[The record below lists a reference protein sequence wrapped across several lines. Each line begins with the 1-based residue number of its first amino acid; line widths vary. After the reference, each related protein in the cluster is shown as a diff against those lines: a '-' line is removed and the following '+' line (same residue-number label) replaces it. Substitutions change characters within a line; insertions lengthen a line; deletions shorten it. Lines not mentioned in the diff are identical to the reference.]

1 MTTMFEHLKL
11 WMKEN
16 RLLYI
21 KIVKTKEGK
30 SEIWGRLIQ
39 ITDNMSNLLIYDDDN
54 KKIINLNINE
64 IEDITPA
71 INK

>member
-1 MTTMFEHLKL
+1 MFEHLKL

-21 KIVKTKEGK
+21 KIVKAKEGK

-39 ITDNMSNLLIYDDDN
+39 ITDNMNNLLIYDDDN
-54 KKIINLNINE
+54 KKLINLNMNE
-64 IEDITPA
+64 IEDIMPA
-71 INK
+71 TKK

>member
-1 MTTMFEHLKL
+1 MTTMFEHLKV

-21 KIVKTKEGK
+21 KVVKAKEGK

-54 KKIINLNINE
+54 KKLINLNMNE

-71 INK
+71 TKK

>member
-1 MTTMFEHLKL
+1 MFEHLKL
-11 WMKEN
+11 WMQEN

-21 KIVKTKEGK
+21 RFVKAKEGK

-54 KKIINLNINE
+54 KKLVNLNINE
-64 IEDITPA
+64 IEDIMPA
-71 INK
+71 TKK

>member
-1 MTTMFEHLKL
+1 MTTMLEHLKL

-21 KIVKTKEGK
+21 KIVKVKEGK

-39 ITDNMSNLLIYDDDN
+39 INDNLSNLLIYDDDN
-54 KKIINLNINE
+54 KRLINLNINE
-64 IEDITPA
+64 IEDIMPA
-71 INK
+71 TKK

>member
-1 MTTMFEHLKL
+1 MTTLFEHLKL

-21 KIVKTKEGK
+21 KVVKAKEGK

-39 ITDNMSNLLIYDDDN
+39 IDDVMSNLLIYDDDN
-54 KKIINLNINE
+54 KKLINLSMNE
-64 IEDITPA
+64 IEDIMPA
-71 INK
+71 MRK